1 LIVIPSR
8 RRRRRRRRRRSPPL
22 RYGNAVS
29 RDDDDDD
36 GCGTARIATI
46 ADAISDV
53 DASTTRGGG
62 EHRVGQRE
70 PPERDREPPL
80 RGGCPR

>member
-1 LIVIPSR
+1 VIVIPS
-8 RRRRRRRRRRSPPL
+8 RRRRRRRRSPPL

-29 RDDDDDD
+29 RDTSE
-36 GCGTARIATI
+36 TA
-46 ADAISDV
+46 S
-53 DASTTRGGG
+53 ASTTRGGG